1 MLILK
6 KVNIIYIIIIAVA
19 IFNIFNVISG
29 TVIYCDTESISELYF
44 AEDNTPNIRVESNE
58 SRFSTGST
66 FAASLDLRER
76 MRRKISWYLF
86 SKKLISYSEYKQNW
100 YPSRSVRKQIKIEFK
115 DFFRNPYKYSVHER
129 EWLLIDNCKYYK
141 DNPNG
146 TFFVQG
152 MGYLD
157 ARYVHFLTTKYGYVV
172 HNNRFVKVN
181 VKDIGEIIYK
191 VYMQR

>member
-1 MLILK
+1 MLKLK
-6 KVNIIYIIIIAVA
+6 KVKFIYIINIAIA
-19 IFNIFNVISG
+19 IFNIFNLISG
-29 TVIYCDTESISELYF
+29 NIVYCDTESISELYF
-44 AEDNTPNIRVESNE
+44 AEDNTPNIKVESNE

-66 FAASLDLRER
+66 FASLDLRER
-76 MRRKISWYLF
+76 MRRKISWYLY
-86 SKKLISYSEYKQNW
+86 SKNFISYSEYKQTW
-100 YPSRSVRKQIKIEFK
+100 YLTRSVRKQVKIELK

-141 DNPNG
+141 DNSNG

-152 MGYLD
+152 MGYLE

-172 HNNRFVKVN
+172 HNNRFIKVN

>member
-6 KVNIIYIIIIAVA
+6 KVKIIYIIIIAIA
-19 IFNIFNVISG
+19 IFNIFNVIFG
-29 TVIYCDTESISELYF
+29 NVVYCDTESISELYF
-44 AEDNTPNIRVESNE
+44 AEDNIPNTRVEPNE

-66 FAASLDLRER
+66 FASLDLRER
-76 MRRKISWYLF
+76 MRRKISWYLY
-86 SKKLISYSEYKQNW
+86 SKKFISYSEYKQNW

-115 DFFRNPYKYSVHER
+115 DFIRNPYKYSVHER

-152 MGYLD
+152 MGYLE
-157 ARYVHFLTTKYGYVV
+157 ARYVHYLTVKYGYVV

-181 VKDIGEIIYK
+181 IKDIGAIITK
-191 VYMQR
+191 IHINK